1 MISDSTDFLIVG
13 AGFAGA
19 VTAER
24 LAHAGARVL
33 LVDRRPHVGGNAFD
47 ERDDH
52 GVLVHRYGPHVFHTN
67 ADRVVAYLS
76 RFTEWRPYE
85 HRVLAQIGEERFPF
99 PINRT
104 TLERVFGHPLEESDA
119 ERLLAA
125 ERLVRVPVRSSEDHI
140 LAAVGPRL
148 YAMFFENYTRKQWG
162 LTADRLTASVAAR
175 IPVRTSRDD
184 RYFTDRFQAMP
195 RDGYS
200 ALFERMLAT
209 PGITV
214 RTETS
219 YEDVCDTVRA
229 GHTIF
234 TGPIDE
240 FFNYRFGKLPYRS
253 IRFELEHHAE
263 PAAIQPVGTIN
274 FPGDPPYTRV
284 TEFGHLTGSF
294 ENGTTLVRE
303 FPSDVGDPY
312 YPIPAPENEV
322 LYRRYA
328 ALAATRDD
336 VTFVGR
342 LAQYKYFNMDQVVAA
357 ALLVAERLAQRAA

>member
-1 MISDSTDFLIVG
+1 MIIDSTDFLIVG

-19 VTAER
+19 VAAER

-33 LVDRRPHVGGNAFD
+33 LVDRRSHVGGNAFD
-47 ERDDH
+47 ERDAY
-52 GVLVHRYGPHVFHTN
+52 GALIHRYGPHVFHTN

-85 HRVLAQIGEERFPF
+85 HRVLAQIGDERFPF

-104 TLERVFGHPLEESDA
+104 TLERVYARALDEEDA
-119 ERLLAA
+119 EKLLAA
-125 ERLVRVPVRSSEDHI
+125 ERLIRVPARTSEDHI

-148 YAMFFENYTRKQWG
+148 YGMFFENYTRKQWG
-162 LTADRLTASVAAR
+162 VEAARLSSSVAAR

-195 RDGYS
+195 RDGYT

-214 RTETS
+214 RTDTS
-219 YEDVCDTVRA
+219 YDDVRDVVRA
-229 GHTIF
+229 GHTIY

-240 FFNYRFGKLPYRS
+240 FFAHRFGALPYRS
-253 IRFELEHHAE
+253 IRFELEHHAA
-263 PAAIQPVGTIN
+263 PVATQPVGTIN
-274 FPGDPPYTRV
+274 FPDDRPYTRV

-294 ENGTTLVRE
+294 ANGSTLVRE
-303 FPSDVGDPY
+303 YPTDVGDPY
-312 YPIPAPENEV
+312 YPIPAPENEA

-357 ALLVAERLAQRAA
+357 ALVVAERLAQRAA